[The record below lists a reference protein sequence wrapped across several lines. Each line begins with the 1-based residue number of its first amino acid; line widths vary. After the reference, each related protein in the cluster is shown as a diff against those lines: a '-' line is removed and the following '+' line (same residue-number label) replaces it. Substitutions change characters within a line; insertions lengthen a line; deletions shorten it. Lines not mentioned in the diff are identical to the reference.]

1 MITPS
6 IADRDLAARLDRLP
20 VELRA
25 ALARALAAVAR
36 SRTAGVPPASFRRM
50 RPRRPRSQV
59 PPRRT
64 PFVSV
69 FDATTPDIRAALAA
83 AAREALNT

>member
-6 IADRDLAARLDRLP
+6 IADRDLAARLDRMPGL
-20 VELRA
+20 LRS
-25 ALARALAAVAR
+25 ALANELAR
-36 SRTAGVPPASFRRM
+36 SRTAGVPPASFRRV

-59 PPRRT
+59 LPRRT

>member
-6 IADRDLAARLDRLP
+6 IADRDLAARLDRMPGL
-20 VELRA
+20 LRS
-25 ALARALAAVAR
+25 ALANALAR
-36 SRTAGVPPASFRRM
+36 SRTAGVPPASFRRV

-59 PPRRT
+59 LPRRT

-83 AAREALNT
+83 AAREALSI

>member
-6 IADRDLAARLDRLP
+6 IADRDLAARLDRS
-20 VELRA
+20 
-25 ALARALAAVAR
+25 ALANALAR
-36 SRTAGVPPASFRRM
+36 SRTAGVPPASFRRV

-59 PPRRT
+59 LPRRT

-83 AAREALNT
+83 AAREALSI

>member
-1 MITPS
+1 MIEPS
-6 IADRDLAARLDRLP
+6 IADRDLATRLDRMPGL
-20 VELRA
+20 LRS
-25 ALARALAAVAR
+25 ALANELAR
-36 SRTAGVPPASFRRM
+36 SRTAGVPPASFRRV

-59 PPRRT
+59 LPRRT

-83 AAREALNT
+83 AAREALSI

>member
-6 IADRDLAARLDRLP
+6 IADRNLAARLDRMPGL
-20 VELRA
+20 LRS
-25 ALARALAAVAR
+25 ALANELAR

-59 PPRRT
+59 LPRRT

-83 AAREALNT
+83 AAREALSI

>member
-6 IADRDLAARLDRLP
+6 IADRDLAARFDRMPGL
-20 VELRA
+20 LRS
-25 ALARALAAVAR
+25 ALANALAR

-59 PPRRT
+59 LPRRT
-64 PFVSV
+64 PFVSA
-69 FDATTPDIRAALAA
+69 FDATTPGIRAALAA

>member
-6 IADRDLAARLDRLP
+6 IADRDLAARFDRMPGL
-20 VELRA
+20 LRS
-25 ALARALAAVAR
+25 ALANALAR
-36 SRTAGVPPASFRRM
+36 SRTAGVPPASFRRV

-59 PPRRT
+59 LPRRT
-64 PFVSV
+64 PFVSA

-83 AAREALNT
+83 AAREALSI

>member
-1 MITPS
+1 MIEPS
-6 IADRDLAARLDRLP
+6 IADRDLATRLDRMPGL
-20 VELRA
+20 LRS
-25 ALARALAAVAR
+25 ALANELAR
-36 SRTAGVPPASFRRM
+36 SRTAGVPPASFRRV

-59 PPRRT
+59 LPRRT

>member
-6 IADRDLAARLDRLP
+6 IADRDLAARLDRMP
-20 VELRA
+20 GVLRS
-25 ALARALAAVAR
+25 ALANALAR

-50 RPRRPRSQV
+50 RPRRPRSQIL
-59 PPRRT
+59 PRRT
-64 PFVSV
+64 PVVSA

-83 AAREALNT
+83 AVRKAFAR

>member
-1 MITPS
+1 MIAPS
-6 IADRDLAARLDRLP
+6 IADRDLAAPLDRMPGL
-20 VELRA
+20 LRS
-25 ALARALAAVAR
+25 ALANELAR

>member
-6 IADRDLAARLDRLP
+6 IADRNLAARLDRMPGL
-20 VELRA
+20 LRS
-25 ALARALAAVAR
+25 ALANELAR
-36 SRTAGVPPASFRRM
+36 SRTAGVPPASFRRV

-59 PPRRT
+59 LPRRT

-83 AAREALNT
+83 AAREALSI